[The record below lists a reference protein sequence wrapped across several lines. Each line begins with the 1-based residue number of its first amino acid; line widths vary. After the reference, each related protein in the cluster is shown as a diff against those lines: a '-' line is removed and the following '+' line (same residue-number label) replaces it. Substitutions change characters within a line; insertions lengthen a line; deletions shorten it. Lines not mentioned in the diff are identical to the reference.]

1 MFRESKNYILHACT
15 GIYTDI
21 QILVL
26 LNTQRRM
33 LKIFF
38 AGLIFKMRINLKIRM
53 TILSGNLNM
62 IKNN

>member
-1 MFRESKNYILHACT
+1 MLFGHLYRDTDSSLTEHSEKNA
-15 GIYTDI
+15 
-21 QILVL
+21 Q
-26 LNTQRRM
+26 N
-33 LKIFF
+33 IFF

>member
-26 LNTQRRM
+26 EECS
-33 LKIFF
+33 KYFF